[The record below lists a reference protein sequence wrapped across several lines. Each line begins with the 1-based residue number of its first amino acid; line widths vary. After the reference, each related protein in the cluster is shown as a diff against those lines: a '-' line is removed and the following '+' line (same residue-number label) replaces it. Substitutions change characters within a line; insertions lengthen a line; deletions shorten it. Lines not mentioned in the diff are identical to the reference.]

1 MRNNSSNDKAD
12 LIKRARILA
21 ACYHLILSWPDPL
34 EEKAEPVADVLGG
47 VAATGPLN
55 TYPNSHSDQ
64 STCEDAQAS
73 GEQGGTTL

>member
-12 LIKRARILA
+12 SNKRTRLA

-47 VAATGPLN
+47 VAATGPHN
-55 TYPNSHSDQ
+55 KYPKSHSDQ